1 MPIWLELT
9 VLTLTSYGLGLAIG
23 FVVWGG
29 ADTKEHE
36 T

>member
-9 VLTLTSYGLGLAIG
+9 VLTLTAYGLGLALG
-23 FVVWGG
+23 FVLWGG
-29 ADTKEHE
+29 RDNKDNE